1 MKKNIISMAAA
12 MAVLSACGP
21 GVPQLGKSSLD
32 EVIGAMTLEEK
43 AHLVVGT
50 GMAGFSGDSAVIGAT
65 RKLVPGAA
73 GTTYP
78 IERLGI
84 PAVVL
89 ADGPAGLRID
99 PKREGDS
106 ATYYCTHFPIGTLL
120 ASTWDQEL
128 VESVGQSIGNEVL
141 EYGADV
147 LLAPALNIHRNPL
160 CGRNFEYYSED
171 PLVSGKIAAA
181 YVRGVQSNGVGTSIK
196 HFAVNNQETNRMAT
210 DAHVSPRALREIYLK
225 GFEIAVKESAPWTV
239 MSSYNYLNGVYTSE
253 NKELQTTMLRDE
265 WGFKGMVMTDWF
277 GGKDAVAQMVAGND
291 MLQPGL
297 PKQYEAIVKGVQ
309 DGALDEA
316 ILNQNVKRIL
326 EMILQTPHFKGYKYS
341 NKPDLKAYA
350 AVTRQSATE
359 GMVLLKNDNGA
370 LPLAADVK
378 NVALFGCT
386 SYDFIAGGTGSGNV
400 NRAYTVSLLDGL
412 KNAGYVVDEA
422 LKNSYE
428 AYLKAEKERL
438 AKDKKEWFMPDE
450 RPAEMAVSAQV
461 IREQVAKADVA
472 LVTLGRTS
480 GEFLDRMVADFNL
493 TKEEQN
499 MLKAVSDAFHA
510 AGKKVVVVLN
520 IGGVIETASWKSAP
534 DAILC
539 AWQAGQEGGN
549 SVADVLSGK
558 ASPSGK
564 LTMTFPVKFE
574 DAASSDNFP
583 IDMRV
588 STDLMN
594 KGGKKND
601 VKNVDYTNYEEDIY
615 VGYRYFDT
623 FGKQVSYPFGY
634 GLSYTTFA
642 YDKAAVKADNG
653 VYTVSVEVKNTG
665 KVAGKEVVQ
674 LYVSAPDVA
683 ANKPEKE
690 LKALA
695 KTGKP
700 IILVLNEGRPR
711 LIADIEPLAKA
722 VVNTMLPGN
731 YGGDAL
737 ANLIAGDANFSGKM
751 PFTYP
756 KEINSLITYDY
767 KPCEHIGKQ
776 MEGAYN
782 YDAQVSV
789 QWAFGY
795 GLSYTTFAYS
805 NLKVD
810 KSDFTADDVLTFTV
824 DVKNTGDRVGKESVL
839 LFSSDLV
846 ASLTPDTRR
855 LRAFEK
861 VELKPGETKTVTLK
875 LKGSDL
881 AFVGY
886 DGKWILEKGDF
897 RIQTGDQTVNVVCT
911 DTKKWE
917 TPNK

>member
-326 EMILQTPHFKGYKYS
+326 EMILQTPRFKGYEYS
-341 NKPDLKAYA
+341 NKPDLKAHA

-428 AYLKAEKERL
+428 AYLKTEKERL
-438 AKDKKEWFMPDE
+438 SKDKKEWFMPDT

-461 IREQVAKADVA
+461 IREQAAKADVA

-653 VYTVSVEVKNTG
+653 AYTVSVEVKNTG

-674 LYVSAPDVA
+674 LYVSAPDAA

-690 LKALA
+690 LKAFA
-695 KTGKP
+695 KTK
-700 IILVLNEGRPR
+700 
-711 LIADIEPLAKA
+711 
-722 VVNTMLPGN
+722 
-731 YGGDAL
+731 
-737 ANLIAGDANFSGKM
+737 
-751 PFTYP
+751 
-756 KEINSLITYDY
+756 
-767 KPCEHIGKQ
+767 
-776 MEGAYN
+776 
-782 YDAQVSV
+782 
-789 QWAFGY
+789 
-795 GLSYTTFAYS
+795 
-805 NLKVD
+805 
-810 KSDFTADDVLTFTV
+810 
-824 DVKNTGDRVGKESVL
+824 
-839 LFSSDLV
+839 
-846 ASLTPDTRR
+846 
-855 LRAFEK
+855 
-861 VELKPGETKTVTLK
+861 ELKPGEAVVVTLK
-875 LKGSDL
+875 VNADDL
-881 AFVGY
+881 ASYDEAASAWVVTPGNYKFLVGASSR
-886 DGKWILEKGDF
+886 DIKATLEAEVAAATQKTNNILKLQEPMSLLK
-897 RIQTGDQTVNVVCT
+897 R
-911 DTKKWE
+911 
-917 TPNK
+917 